1 MTSSDL
7 EQPTDLQRRIREL
20 AAQLAAANPDAAE
33 ELAKA
38 LAAEAQAQKRPPCL
52 GLGIRFN
59 LVTQKV
65 EVIVG

>member
-1 MTSSDL
+1 MSYPV
-7 EQPTDLQRRIREL
+7 EQPTETQRRIREL
-20 AAQLAAANPDAAE
+20 AAQMAAANPDAAE

-38 LAAEAQAQKRPPCL
+38 LAAEALAQKRPPCL

>member
-1 MTSSDL
+1 MSYPV

-38 LAAEAQAQKRPPCL
+38 LTAEAQAQKRPPCL
-52 GLGIRFN
+52 GLAVRFN

>member
-1 MTSSDL
+1 MSYPV
-7 EQPTDLQRRIREL
+7 EQPTETQRRIREL
-20 AAQLAAANPDAAE
+20 AAQMAAANPDAAE

-38 LAAEAQAQKRPPCL
+38 LAAEALAQKRPPCL

-59 LVTQKV
+59 LITQKV